1 MKFKKEL
8 VTYLVSGGFTTGV
21 NYLLYTGL
29 LLLNTPY
36 LAANSAAWIGAVL
49 TAYYL
54 NRRWVFHSKKRIP
67 EDLLS
72 FASLR
77 FLTLLLENL
86 LLWLFISRFE
96 TAPLPAKIA
105 VSVVTV
111 IGNYILCKFKIFKK
125 EVSYHG

>member
-1 MKFKKEL
+1 MKLKKEL
-8 VTYLVSGGFTTGV
+8 VTYLVSGGITTGV

-67 EDLLS
+67 AELLS